1 MASAPLP
8 ETLSI
13 KIPAVQ
19 VSEYVTF
26 QIFVTRADLVWS
38 VRRRYQEFVKL
49 NDAMKRVLPPGQLP
63 ELPAKTFRMGMSK
76 FEPNFIEARRQKL
89 EEYLA
94 DLIAAV
100 PPERIDALDDFLAYS
115 EHCLL
120 EMVEHLGACVASV
133 ESYLRPSS
141 LLSRPSD
148 AQPPSRRSPTFTA
161 CCAKLSKHLGVAVA
175 VAKPGRAE
183 LGRLRTRM
191 TTMTRLPLPLV
202 RLQQLRHQSSPLL
215 ATPSCSPRC
224 R

>member
-8 ETLSI
+8 DTLSI

-19 VSEYVTF
+19 VSEHVTF

-49 NDAMKRVLPPGQLP
+49 NDSMKRVLPPGQLP

-89 EEYLA
+89 EEYLT

-120 EMVEHLGACVASV
+120 EMVEHLGACVVFA
-133 ESYLRPSS
+133 
-141 LLSRPSD
+141 
-148 AQPPSRRSPTFTA
+148 ARRSCA
-161 CCAKLSKHLGVAVA
+161 CVSNRHLNCGFGIPMRRYH
-175 VAKPGRAE
+175 PGARPHPPHAAQ
-183 LGRLRTRM
+183 G
-191 TTMTRLPLPLV
+191 
-202 RLQQLRHQSSPLL
+202 
-215 ATPSCSPRC
+215 C
-224 R
+224 RSIPGW